1 MRVFLA
7 CAIVIAAAIG
17 VSGCFHHQQA
27 VTQEPLK

>member
-17 VSGCFHHQQA
+17 LGGCFHHTQT